1 MRVHRRICQ
10 IIGIPAIASL
20 ILLLGWGALP
30 YLLGFMFLL
39 SSIFGRAFC
48 SWLCPIGTFEELVGL
63 KTYKPQG
70 LPPRPGCRLG
80 CPPVWL
86 MGWLNKVSLFKIE
99 LDADRCVRC
108 GICGQVC
115 LTRSPKQGAG
125 WDEGINPADSYSC
138 IRCGSCIDA
147 CPERA
152 LSLSLRWR
160 YKRG

>member
-1 MRVHRRICQ
+1 MRGDPSQMRVHRRICQ
-10 IIGIPAIASL
+10 IIGISAIASL
-20 ILLLGWGALP
+20 ILLGWGAFP
-30 YLLGFMFLL
+30 YL
-39 SSIFGRAFC
+39 
-48 SWLCPIGTFEELVGL
+48 
-63 KTYKPQG
+63 
-70 LPPRPGCRLG
+70 LG
-80 CPPVWL
+80 CPPVCL
-86 MGWLNKVSLFKIE
+86 MGWLNKLSLFNIE

-152 LSLSLRWR
+152 LFALAEMAI
-160 YKRG
+160 